1 MSSFNAGAV
10 TGQLKF
16 DTTQYSSSMSSAT
29 ATAKAFAPVIAQS
42 VDAPL
47 VKASGMAAAMA
58 QSLTRIWPSLGPTT
72 KRIELDT
79 TQAIPAA
86 HEAAAAME
94 KLAAKSNIKGTA
106 TVDASGVSKGMFN
119 AEAMM
124 SAFPGWVT
132 AFLADP
138 LIGFA
143 VIAKDAFAAV
153 IKAIKAVLEEVV
165 TLGNQFHQAGVSA
178 LRLGVGVE
186 WFDRLRVAAH
196 EAGIETQSLE
206 QGIRGIQ
213 MRAGMAA
220 DGDEGAAKAFARIGI
235 DVGFLRENL
244 DNVPALFDAVR
255 SHLDGLSN
263 NSERLAAAQKLMR
276 GAGSELIPLLAMSGA
291 EIDKL
296 NARAQR
302 LGATL
307 SSGDVASGAKFH
319 ELETAVEDA
328 WTGITRTVTR
338 PILDVFAKSF
348 DKLMP
353 VIERL
358 AEIIRGAL
366 GKAMEVVTPWFQYLV
381 DHAGALIPV
390 MQEVGEVIS
399 TVWGVVSGAADSI
412 GALLLPLLEALL
424 PVLEAVGEAVK
435 TIADAAAI
443 GLNGF
448 AAMVHHIAGDTTA
461 EDKAMKRADAA
472 RDRLIG
478 DVGMVGDGAGST
490 WKFGSR
496 WGDSGA
502 SGWGGSGA
510 GIVPSG
516 SVFGSSASGGGS
528 GGSGS
533 GGAAANLFPVIS
545 QANGSIMQNN
555 AILQTIQDQLTPLS
569 DAAVALA
576 PMVQA
581 LSSAL
586 SPVAQ
591 SLLRLGGLTGSGN
604 GGGVNVSTV
613 NVAIDPSRMSQMT
626 AHEIAG
632 RIEPKIRH
640 AVTEAQ
646 SRTQTESMRRLNRS
660 LGVS

>member
-1 MSSFNAGAV
+1 
-10 TGQLKF
+10 
-16 DTTQYSSSMSSAT
+16 
-29 ATAKAFAPVIAQS
+29 
-42 VDAPL
+42 
-47 VKASGMAAAMA
+47 
-58 QSLTRIWPSLGPTT
+58 
-72 KRIELDT
+72 
-79 TQAIPAA
+79 
-86 HEAAAAME
+86 
-94 KLAAKSNIKGTA
+94 
-106 TVDASGVSKGMFN
+106 
-119 AEAMM
+119 
-124 SAFPGWVT
+124 
-132 AFLADP
+132 
-138 LIGFA
+138 
-143 VIAKDAFAAV
+143 
-153 IKAIKAVLEEVV
+153 
-165 TLGNQFHQAGVSA
+165 
-178 LRLGVGVE
+178 
-186 WFDRLRVAAH
+186 
-196 EAGIETQSLE
+196 
-206 QGIRGIQ
+206 
-213 MRAGMAA
+213 
-220 DGDEGAAKAFARIGI
+220 
-235 DVGFLRENL
+235 
-244 DNVPALFDAVR
+244 
-255 SHLDGLSN
+255 
-263 NSERLAAAQKLMR
+263 
-276 GAGSELIPLLAMSGA
+276 
-291 EIDKL
+291 
-296 NARAQR
+296 
-302 LGATL
+302 
-307 SSGDVASGAKFH
+307 
-319 ELETAVEDA
+319 
-328 WTGITRTVTR
+328 
-338 PILDVFAKSF
+338 
-348 DKLMP
+348 
-353 VIERL
+353 
-358 AEIIRGAL
+358 
-366 GKAMEVVTPWFQYLV
+366 
-381 DHAGALIPV
+381 V
-390 MQEVGEVIS
+390 MQEVIEVIS

-510 GIVPSG
+510 GIVPS
-516 SVFGSSASGGGS
+516 GS

>member
-1 MSSFNAGAV
+1 
-10 TGQLKF
+10 
-16 DTTQYSSSMSSAT
+16 
-29 ATAKAFAPVIAQS
+29 
-42 VDAPL
+42 
-47 VKASGMAAAMA
+47 
-58 QSLTRIWPSLGPTT
+58 
-72 KRIELDT
+72 
-79 TQAIPAA
+79 
-86 HEAAAAME
+86 
-94 KLAAKSNIKGTA
+94 
-106 TVDASGVSKGMFN
+106 
-119 AEAMM
+119 
-124 SAFPGWVT
+124 
-132 AFLADP
+132 
-138 LIGFA
+138 
-143 VIAKDAFAAV
+143 
-153 IKAIKAVLEEVV
+153 
-165 TLGNQFHQAGVSA
+165 
-178 LRLGVGVE
+178 
-186 WFDRLRVAAH
+186 
-196 EAGIETQSLE
+196 
-206 QGIRGIQ
+206 
-213 MRAGMAA
+213 
-220 DGDEGAAKAFARIGI
+220 
-235 DVGFLRENL
+235 
-244 DNVPALFDAVR
+244 
-255 SHLDGLSN
+255 
-263 NSERLAAAQKLMR
+263 
-276 GAGSELIPLLAMSGA
+276 
-291 EIDKL
+291 
-296 NARAQR
+296 
-302 LGATL
+302 
-307 SSGDVASGAKFH
+307 
-319 ELETAVEDA
+319 
-328 WTGITRTVTR
+328 
-338 PILDVFAKSF
+338 
-348 DKLMP
+348 
-353 VIERL
+353 
-358 AEIIRGAL
+358 
-366 GKAMEVVTPWFQYLV
+366 
-381 DHAGALIPV
+381 
-390 MQEVGEVIS
+390 
-399 TVWGVVSGAADSI
+399 
-412 GALLLPLLEALL
+412 
-424 PVLEAVGEAVK
+424 
-435 TIADAAAI
+435 
-443 GLNGF
+443 
-448 AAMVHHIAGDTTA
+448 MVHHIAGDTTA